1 MQLEE
6 ATKLSAAHFENSG
19 DKLRATINEIS
30 ANAERISNE
39 IRTSGEVFIKQSGV
53 LVAATE
59 DTLSKVH
66 GVMSELVETGKEF
79 NEKGDNIVKQSIHFN
94 DVVSAQ
100 IKLLNEHTK
109 RADATLE
116 TLSSTYEGVKIDTFL
131 KDASSII
138 EKLETISVDI
148 NRVFNPKDE
157 EDLWKKYYNGD
168 TSVFVRYLARNMTKA
183 QIQAIRKEFEQNGDF
198 RTLVSGYL
206 SEFEVLVSRAK
217 ANERSGVLLSVITG
231 ADIGKL
237 YYILA
242 KTLDKLN

>member
-1 MQLEE
+1 MYKRQ
-6 ATKLSAAHFENSG
+6 
-19 DKLRATINEIS
+19 
-30 ANAERISNE
+30 
-39 IRTSGEVFIKQSGV
+39 
-53 LVAATE
+53 
-59 DTLSKVH
+59 VH

-168 TSVFVRYLARNMTKA
+168 TSVFVRYLARNMTCLLY
-183 QIQAIRKEFEQNGDF
+183 
-198 RTLVSGYL
+198 T
-206 SEFEVLVSRAK
+206 SRC
-217 ANERSGVLLSVITG
+217 V
-231 ADIGKL
+231 
-237 YYILA
+237 
-242 KTLDKLN
+242 